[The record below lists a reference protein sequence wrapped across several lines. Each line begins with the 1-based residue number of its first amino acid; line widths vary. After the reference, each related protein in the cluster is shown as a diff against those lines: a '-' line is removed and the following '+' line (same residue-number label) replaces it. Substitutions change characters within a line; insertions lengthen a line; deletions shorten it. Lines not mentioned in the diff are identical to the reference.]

1 MTNEFHYQKET
12 ATADSAEV
20 SAACRETQDDIESRL
35 SHIWQE
41 LLGIDSVGLDE
52 NYFDLGGDSAL
63 TIQLFAQ
70 VEKAFKIKIP
80 LPMLFEAPTVREF
93 ARVLRTAG
101 ADRGV
106 SPLVPMQPAGSRP
119 PFFCIHGTAGDVSIY
134 QDLARHLAPDQ
145 PFYGLQ
151 SQGLDGNRPPL
162 TRIEDMAALYLE
174 EIRKLQPQGPY
185 FLGGYRMG
193 GTIALE
199 MAQQLQKSGEVVGF
213 LALFD
218 TINWSR
224 VPPPSVLSRGYYVFQ
239 QWKFRAAN
247 LLRARSGEVRVAPEK
262 PARQQVSP
270 LSAAEAP
277 SEPSLSESFALKQVW
292 EANNR
297 ARSQY
302 VSRSYAG
309 AITDFRPVKQYGL
322 YAKPEMK
329 WDLLAQGGQEIVSLP
344 VYPPDMLRDPFVK
357 HLAIALS
364 KSLDMAISKGEIC
377 RAQLA

>member
-213 LALFD
+213 LAFFD

-270 LSAAEAP
+270 KRRRSPLGTIPIRIVCAKAGVGSKQ
-277 SEPSLSESFALKQVW
+277 SGVFTVRITVVRGRDYRFSSRKTVRALCQARD
-292 EANNR
+292 EMGPPRPRRPGNR
-297 ARSQY
+297 
-302 VSRSYAG
+302 
-309 AITDFRPVKQYGL
+309 
-322 YAKPEMK
+322 
-329 WDLLAQGGQEIVSLP
+329 LLARLSPRHAQGSVRQTLGHRSEQVS
-344 VYPPDMLRDPFVK
+344 
-357 HLAIALS
+357 
-364 KSLDMAISKGEIC
+364 
-377 RAQLA
+377 